1 MDRGKNRKN
10 KGKASES
17 GTGWS
22 GLSPSGNPHRHA
34 AGNRFVENRVILDHG
49 ARSCKSPRRW
59 TRPLGSTLASNCWT
73 SASSISSRAAHTAF
87 AGAIAPR

>member
-49 ARSCKSPRRW
+49 ASVMQI
-59 TRPLGSTLASNCWT
+59 
-73 SASSISSRAAHTAF
+73 SATVDEAPGVHPSIELLDIRF
-87 AGAIAPR
+87 LDI